1 MVHRPRPAVRLLLWL
16 AALASAPSFA
26 QTFPVDLDQRLHGMK
41 IFASARSADAK
52 GDVMILSIANLDERA
67 ARCDAT
73 FDIRVLPPKTYQRTL
88 AAGDEIQIHHRVK
101 RAVNRM
107 TIELDCTPE
116 Q

>member
-1 MVHRPRPAVRLLLWL
+1 MIHRSPRTTHLLPLL
-16 AALASAPSFA
+16 VLLVAAPSFA
-26 QTFPVDLDQRLHGMK
+26 QTFPVNLDQRLHGMK
-41 IFASARSADAK
+41 ILASARSADAK

-88 AAGDEIQIHHRVK
+88 AAGEDIEIHHRVK

-116 Q
+116 S